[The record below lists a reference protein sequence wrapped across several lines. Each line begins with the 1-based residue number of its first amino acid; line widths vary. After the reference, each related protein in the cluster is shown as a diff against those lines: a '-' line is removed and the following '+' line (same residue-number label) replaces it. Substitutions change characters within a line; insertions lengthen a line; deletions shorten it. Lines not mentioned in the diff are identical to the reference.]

1 MTEYEV
7 IIGLEIH
14 VELNTETKI
23 FCGCKND
30 FGSEPNT
37 NVCPVCLSMPGTLP
51 VLNKKVVEYGVKAG
65 YALNCDISN
74 FSKMDRK
81 NYVYPDLSK
90 SYQISQYDFP
100 LCKNGHLELDM
111 GDYKR
116 ILGIT
121 RIHIEEDAGKLV
133 HEGEKSFVDY
143 NRGGVPLIEIVT
155 EPDLRNANEVRSAL
169 EAIRANMGFIG
180 VSDCKMEEGSMR
192 CDINISVRPFG
203 QETFNTRTEIKN
215 INSISTA
222 FLATEA
228 EAERQIAVL
237 RDGEE
242 VVQETRRWDA
252 AKGTTVPMRG
262 KEEANDYRYFPD
274 PDLVPIYLS
283 DEELKQIKG
292 SMHELPGDLKKRYM
306 NEYGLSEYDAGIMVS
321 SKEISDYFIKC
332 IGHYDGI
339 KTICN
344 LIMGN
349 LAALLHDEDKD
360 FDSNPM
366 SAENLC
372 DAAKLIDSGTLN
384 SSMAKEVFEESY
396 RSGTPASEIAE
407 SRGLHQIDDTEMLRA
422 ILVDIINNNP
432 KAADDYRNGN
442 DKAKTFFVGQVMRA
456 TKGKANPK
464 IINSMIEEEL
474 R

>member
-14 VELNTETKI
+14 VELDTETKI
-23 FCGCKND
+23 FCGCRND
-30 FGSEPNT
+30 FGMEPNT

-65 YALNCDISN
+65 YALNCEISN

-90 SYQISQYDFP
+90 SYQISQYDYP
-100 LCKNGHLELDM
+100 LCKNGHLDLDM

-116 ILGIT
+116 VLGIT

-155 EPDLRNANEVRSAL
+155 EPDLRNANEVRAAL

-192 CDINISVRPFG
+192 CDINISVRPAG
-203 QETFNTRTEIKN
+203 QYSFNTRTELKN

-228 EAERQIAVL
+228 EAERQIAVM
-237 RDGEE
+237 RDGYE
-242 VVQETRRWDA
+242 VIQETRRWDA

-274 PDLVPIYLS
+274 PDLVPIYLT
-283 DEELKQIKG
+283 DERLQEIRSSMHDLPGELK
-292 SMHELPGDLKKRYM
+292 KKYM
-306 NEYGLSEYDAGIMVS
+306 EEYGLSYYDAGIMVS
-321 SKEISDYFIKC
+321 SKEISDYFLKC
-332 IGHYDGI
+332 IGIYNKP

-349 LAALLHDEDKD
+349 LAALLHEDGRD
-360 FDSNPM
+360 FTSNPM
-366 SAENLC
+366 SAENLSN
-372 DAAKLIDSGTLN
+372 AAKLIDSGTLN

-396 RSGTPASEIAE
+396 RSGSPASEIAE
-407 SRGLHQIDDTEMLRA
+407 SRGLHQIDDSDMLRG
-422 ILVDIINNNP
+422 ILLDIIKNNQ
-432 KAADDYRNGN
+432 KAAEDYKNGN
-442 DKAKTFFVGQVMRA
+442 NKAKAFFVGQVMKV
-456 TKGKANPK
+456 TKGKANPQ

-474 R
+474 K